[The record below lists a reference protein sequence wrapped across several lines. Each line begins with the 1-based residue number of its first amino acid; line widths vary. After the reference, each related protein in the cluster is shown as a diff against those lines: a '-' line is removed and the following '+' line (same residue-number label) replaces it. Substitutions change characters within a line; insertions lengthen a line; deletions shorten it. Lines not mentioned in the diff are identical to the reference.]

1 MVEILYNDKL
11 NDYTFQIQID
21 GVKSYKKVPIK
32 FKSEDSTSKYRRD
45 ILKDQLVNWFLD
57 SKNSL

>member
-45 ILKDQLVNWFLD
+45 ILKDQLVN
-57 SKNSL
+57 